1 MIDASN
7 TCSCRSVTGCRE
19 SIPLSNDDGSNAQDT
34 HNGEVDKSR
43 LRGAVEGVVQ
53 PRHKGAHDQES
64 NAWVVQSEM
73 KDMAEIKGLT
83 SLAKI
88 NFIQIWRGQTSRS

>member
-1 MIDASN
+1 MLKCCNMCVLVVN

-53 PRHKGAHDQES
+53 PWHKGAHDQES
-64 NAWVVQSEM
+64 NA
-73 KDMAEIKGLT
+73 
-83 SLAKI
+83 
-88 NFIQIWRGQTSRS
+88 

>member
-1 MIDASN
+1 MLKCCDMCVLVVN
-7 TCSCRSVTGCRE
+7 TCSRRSVTGCRE

-34 HNGEVDKSR
+34 DNGEVDKSR

-64 NAWVVQSEM
+64 NA
-73 KDMAEIKGLT
+73 
-83 SLAKI
+83 
-88 NFIQIWRGQTSRS
+88 

>member
-1 MIDASN
+1 MSICVLVVN

-19 SIPLSNDDGSNAQDT
+19 SIPLSNHDGSNAQDT

-53 PRHKGAHDQES
+53 PRHKGAHDQKS

-73 KDMAEIKGLT
+73 KDYPLSFKYVQFRQANN
-83 SLAKI
+83 S
-88 NFIQIWRGQTSRS
+88 W